1 MGGLLERVP
10 LPTWVSEWRPDPKS
24 PQSRFCLG
32 PTTNTTST
40 TTHLPERHLTSFS
53 TTTSIY
59 LLEMLP
65 STPGQT
71 RRKQRRRVVFILL
84 FTCHVVANL
93 SKLIG
98 LGRLTLCSVS
108 GIFNWQNRKLQFSI
122 ILILSKDADSKK
134 IKKQAPLDV
143 DQPTVRATCAFA
155 CSLDRLVSP
164 WADGGGGVIPDH
176 CPYWH
181 PTTLLRSTGPHSP
194 FQHLRDHSWT
204 RVALCNN
211 LWEAARANEVLR
223 EQQQETRSR
232 VWGLG
237 CSWGK
242 YSREVTRY
250 ANKGWKWAPLGGPPC
265 LLCTLLEDAQ
275 LTIMRA
281 AFVIITTRRVIIIKQ
296 RRKDPPSWWSAPSL
310 TTAGT
315 SCASFARSCLTFFRP
330 YHGNGRLLCNQL

>member
-134 IKKQAPLDV
+134 IKNKPHLTLTGRLFVPPVPL
-143 DQPTVRATCAFA
+143 
-155 CSLDRLVSP
+155 LV
-164 WADGGGGVIPDH
+164 
-176 CPYWH
+176 
-181 PTTLLRSTGPHSP
+181 LLTDWS
-194 FQHLRDHSWT
+194 HLE
-204 RVALCNN
+204 LM
-211 LWEAARANEVLR
+211 EAV
-223 EQQQETRSR
+223 
-232 VWGLG
+232 
-237 CSWGK
+237 
-242 YSREVTRY
+242 
-250 ANKGWKWAPLGGPPC
+250 GWY
-265 LLCTLLEDAQ
+265 
-275 LTIMRA
+275 
-281 AFVIITTRRVIIIKQ
+281 
-296 RRKDPPSWWSAPSL
+296 L
-310 TTAGT
+310 TTAHIGT
-315 SCASFARSCLTFFRP
+315 QPLFWGQLGLTRPFNTSATIPGRESRCATTCERLWEQMRFWESSSRRQGQGFGGWDAL
-330 YHGNGRLLCNQL
+330 GRNIRGK